1 MQSSWPSLQPR
12 PRGTLPRSLVETL
25 ETIPSLPCLL
35 SPVFF
40 IQQEMDLM
48 SESQV
53 MVTGA
58 EMEDQGHHIPDLIEN
73 PEPMEEEAEAAGPP
87 PVLGDTPAQIPPPP
101 PPERELDLERPAM
114 ADPGQELLLDPQAA
128 PLTETNPEPPFLAPT
143 FLFFL
148 LFILCFYFLCMLC
161 FF

>member
-1 MQSSWPSLQPR
+1 MICKADPRLQECSHRGQVSSLSQEAHS
-12 PRGTLPRSLVETL
+12 PRSLVETL
-25 ETIPSLPCLL
+25 ETAFISDTPASL
-35 SPVFF
+35 STISSFS

-58 EMEDQGHHIPDLIEN
+58 EMEDQGHHVPDLTEN

-87 PVLGDTPAQIPPPP
+87 PVLGDTSAQIPPPP

-128 PLTETNPEPPFLAPT
+128 PLTKTNPEPPFLAP
-143 FLFFL
+143 
-148 LFILCFYFLCMLC
+148 
-161 FF
+161 